1 MQREALRQPRYGD
14 KAGILIAVGT
24 NSPDWG
30 AAANSFDDKIQNLL
44 INQDQETNGV
54 TGNTLVTND
63 CKQLVEADVMDAR
76 SDEEQK
82 SLCGNSCYDT
92 LNAKYKIMLDNDC
105 YASDDAD
112 EEASGKLQ
120 AAAYQIACQTNVD
133 GKYCSELVKEA
144 GASFS
149 LCNDIVSKLGCC
161 FQSYRQYMLLG
172 TAAKCIAMDEA
183 QKECTAVGVGGL
195 DQMCPCGTTST
206 PSATPHS
213 VHEKDVLS
221 IKDGHFV
228 DQHGRV
234 ALLRGVN
241 SAARHTD
248 DQDMSNFFDGAA
260 SVSFIG
266 PLGSHFL
273 RFIVTWEAIEH
284 AGPGQID
291 HEYLKYIRA
300 VVEKAADY
308 NMQVYIDPHQDVWSR
323 WTGGDGAP
331 MWTLECIGFE
341 PRNFKPTKAAL
352 CLETCGLPASKFP
365 KMIWPT
371 NYGKLACA
379 TMFTLFWAGKKYA
392 PKCYVDGVQIQEYLQ
407 SHYLDSLVALA
418 EALKGLANV
427 VGFGTMN
434 EPSSGFIGVKDLT
447 KSGIAQDVDV
457 WNSGIMTLIRGK
469 PSKVEIVDPKGV
481 RAWKEGFGC
490 VWKEAGGKPQLLKP
504 DYFSG
509 VDFGKEFY
517 VPFAKK
523 FTKRLQQGFPNAMI
537 FVEMPPVDFGDME
550 FPQITNEDIPNAVNA
565 MHWYDGITLLTTT
578 WRSYFTVDFATGK
591 PAFGNKALR
600 SFGRKKMNNAP
611 TLIGETGI
619 PYNMND
625 ARAYI
630 SGDYSAQIEA
640 MDNTISNLESQLLSY
655 TYLWNLEDLS
665 ISSPDSEALAVRLAG
680 GHTRRFARP
689 YARKITGVPLKST
702 FTMATA
708 EYVLEYVSVNS
719 ETSAPTEIYV
729 PYVHYPGGYRVT
741 SSDGH
746 CTIKKHENY
755 DIVTYAHDVKA
766 HKHRVIVSPRT
777 PLVVT

>member
-1 MQREALRQPRYGD
+1 M
-14 KAGILIAVGT
+14 
-24 NSPDWG
+24 
-30 AAANSFDDKIQNLL
+30 
-44 INQDQETNGV
+44 
-54 TGNTLVTND
+54 
-63 CKQLVEADVMDAR
+63 
-76 SDEEQK
+76 
-82 SLCGNSCYDT
+82 
-92 LNAKYKIMLDNDC
+92 
-105 YASDDAD
+105 
-112 EEASGKLQ
+112 
-120 AAAYQIACQTNVD
+120 
-133 GKYCSELVKEA
+133 
-144 GASFS
+144 
-149 LCNDIVSKLGCC
+149 
-161 FQSYRQYMLLG
+161 
-172 TAAKCIAMDEA
+172 
-183 QKECTAVGVGGL
+183 
-195 DQMCPCGTTST
+195 TTPTS
-206 PSATPHS
+206 
-213 VHEKDVLS
+213 EKDVLS

-241 SAARHTD
+241 LGGSSKLPFGYGHTD
-248 DQDMSNFFDGAA
+248 DQDMSDFFDGAA
-260 SVSFIG
+260 SVSFVG
-266 PLGSHFL
+266 RPFPLEEADLHLSRLQRWGLTFL

-291 HEYLKYIRA
+291 HEYLQYIRA
-300 VVEKAADY
+300 VVEKAAGY

-341 PRNFKPTKAAL
+341 PRNFETTKAAL

-392 PKCYVDGVQIQEYLQ
+392 PTCYVDGVQIQEYLQ
-407 SHYLDSLVALA
+407 SHYLNSLVELA
-418 EALKGLANV
+418 NALKGLTNV
-427 VGFGTMN
+427 AGFGTMN
-434 EPSSGFIGVKDLT
+434 EPSSGFIGAKDLT
-447 KSGIAQDVDV
+447 KPVGLLQNGYAPTPLQGMALGEGIAQDVDV
-457 WNSGIMTLIRGK
+457 WNSGLLTMVRGK
-469 PSKVEIVDPKGV
+469 PSKMETVDPKGV

-490 VWKEAGGKPQLLKP
+490 VWKEAGVWGFDTEGKPQLLKP
-504 DYFSG
+504 DYFAG

-517 VPFAKK
+517 LPFAKN
-523 FTKRLQQGFPNAMI
+523 FTKRIQEVFPNAMI

-550 FPQITNEDIPNAVNA
+550 FPEITTEDIPNAVNA

-591 PAFGNKALR
+591 PVFGNKALR
-600 SFGRKKMNNAP
+600 KAHQQQLAHVASFGRKKMAKAP

-640 MDNTISNLESQLLSY
+640 MDNTISNMESQMLSFTLWNY
-655 TYLWNLEDLS
+655 TPDNSHEFGDLWNLEDLS
-665 ISSPDSEALAVRLAG
+665 ISSPDSEALAIRLAG
-680 GHTRRFARP
+680 GHTRRRDDPARGLKGFARP
-689 YARKITGVPLKST
+689 HARKITGVPLKSQ
-702 FTMATA
+702 FDLKTA
-708 EYVLEYVSVNS
+708 EYVLEYVSVNT

-777 PLVVT
+777 PIGGDQKRANAPLYIALAVTAVAIPLLTFYKRR

>member
-1 MQREALRQPRYGD
+1 MP
-14 KAGILIAVGT
+14 
-24 NSPDWG
+24 
-30 AAANSFDDKIQNLL
+30 
-44 INQDQETNGV
+44 
-54 TGNTLVTND
+54 
-63 CKQLVEADVMDAR
+63 
-76 SDEEQK
+76 
-82 SLCGNSCYDT
+82 
-92 LNAKYKIMLDNDC
+92 
-105 YASDDAD
+105 
-112 EEASGKLQ
+112 
-120 AAAYQIACQTNVD
+120 
-133 GKYCSELVKEA
+133 
-144 GASFS
+144 
-149 LCNDIVSKLGCC
+149 
-161 FQSYRQYMLLG
+161 
-172 TAAKCIAMDEA
+172 
-183 QKECTAVGVGGL
+183 
-195 DQMCPCGTTST
+195 T
-206 PSATPHS
+206 PQ
-213 VHEKDVLS
+213 EKDVLS

-241 SAARHTD
+241 LGGSSKLPFGYGHTD

-266 PLGSHFL
+266 RPFPLEEAELHLSRLKRWGLIFL

-341 PRNFKPTKAAL
+341 PRNFEPTKAAL

-407 SHYLDSLVALA
+407 SHYLDSLVSLA

-447 KSGIAQDVDV
+447 KSVGIIQNGYAPTALQGMALGEGIAQDVDV

-490 VWKEAGGKPQLLKP
+490 VWKEAGVWNIDAEGKPQLLKP

-523 FTKRLQQGFPNAMI
+523 FTKRLQQVFPNAMI

-600 SFGRKKMNNAP
+600 KVHQQQLAHVASFGRKKMNNAP

-655 TYLWNLEDLS
+655 TLWNYTADNSHEFGDLWNLEDLS

-680 GHTRRFARP
+680 GHTRRRDDPARGLKGFARP

-777 PLVVT
+777 PVGGDLKRANAPLYIALAVTAVAVPLLTLYKRR